1 MVNIVLKKKESLLL
15 HFALIR
21 WGVILFLLIHSTL
34 FAQSINTSTEEL
46 HLMGGATWVDNSPK
60 PTTNNSKIKL
70 VGDVRII
77 QIENSSRDQIVK
89 TNFSP
94 KEKSKKNFTPQ
105 FHSKKSSAKKVLQ
118 EKKPKK
124 HFAFSSSKSNSH
136 FSKGFSDS
144 TKGISNTHNPSH
156 EKGEVTK
163 VFSLYQPYYKT
174 EKKQKPINSFWK
186 DIYNHSFQSRPP
198 PFIV

>member
-46 HLMGGATWVDNSPK
+46 HLISGATWVDNSPK
-60 PTTNNSKIKL
+60 PTTNNSKIEL
-70 VGDVRII
+70 IGDAQII
-77 QIENSSRDQIVK
+77 QNENTKSDLIVK
-89 TNFSP
+89 TNFTP
-94 KEKSKKNFTPQ
+94 KEKSKKSFPTPL
-105 FHSKKSSAKKVLQ
+105 HSKKSSAKKVLQ

-136 FSKGFSDS
+136 FSKRFLR
-144 TKGISNTHNPSH
+144 
-156 EKGEVTK
+156 
-163 VFSLYQPYYKT
+163 LYQRD
-174 EKKQKPINSFWK
+174 KQYPQSFSNK
-186 DIYNHSFQSRPP
+186 RRGY
-198 PFIV
+198 